1 MMANYG
7 EEQQVRLRSS
17 KVNEFRLWGLAMT
30 MGGMLLMII
39 GLAGIVFDWGKAGR
53 IIAVVFMIIGM
64 ISMMVSMGI
73 YFWAGMLSTSAIA
86 IDCPECGR
94 RTKMLGKTDR
104 CMFCK
109 TILTVD
115 PQYEPLADNDTAAA
129 QAAQLELNR
138 DHEHKPH

>member
-1 MMANYG
+1 M
-7 EEQQVRLRSS
+7 RFRSS

-53 IIAVVFMIIGM
+53 IIAVIFMIIGM

-73 YFWAGMLSTSAIA
+73 YFWAGMLSTSATV

-115 PQYEPLADNDTAAA
+115 PQYVPTAENETAATQTVHVEVDRA
-129 QAAQLELNR
+129 
-138 DHEHKPH
+138 HEHKPH

>member
-1 MMANYG
+1 M
-7 EEQQVRLRSS
+7 RFRSS
-17 KVNEFRLWGLAMT
+17 KVNEFRLWGLLLT
-30 MGGMLLMII
+30 MGGMLLMIV
-39 GLAGIVFDWGKAGR
+39 GLAGIVFDWGTAGK

-64 ISMMVSMGI
+64 IGMLLSMGV
-73 YFWAGMLSTSAIA
+73 YFWAGMLSTSATV

-109 TILTVD
+109 TILTLD
-115 PQYEPLADNDTAAA
+115 PAHEGVAHESDELEAAPLP
-129 QAAQLELNR
+129 QLEPNR

>member
-1 MMANYG
+1 
-7 EEQQVRLRSS
+7 
-17 KVNEFRLWGLAMT
+17 MT

-39 GLAGIVFDWGKAGR
+39 GLAGIVFDWGKVGR
-53 IIAVVFMIIGM
+53 IIAVIFMIIGM

-73 YFWAGMLSTSAIA
+73 YFWAGMLSTSATV

-115 PQYEPLADNDTAAA
+115 PQYDPTAENETAATQTVHIEVDRA
-129 QAAQLELNR
+129 
-138 DHEHKPH
+138 HEHKPH

>member
-1 MMANYG
+1 M
-7 EEQQVRLRSS
+7 RFRSS

-39 GLAGIVFDWGKAGR
+39 GLAGVVFDWGQVGR
-53 IIAVVFMIIGM
+53 VIAVIFMIIGM
-64 ISMMVSMGI
+64 ISVLVSMGI
-73 YFWAGMLSTSAIA
+73 YFWAGMLSTSATV

-109 TILTVD
+109 TILTID
-115 PQYEPLADNDTAAA
+115 PQYEPVDENETAAA
-129 QAAQLELNR
+129 QSAQFEPSR
-138 DHEHKPH
+138 EHEHKPH